1 MALLR
6 HVFFRVSLSLSVVFA
21 LRTLSSLA
29 QSIVFTMLSSSFR
42 TIGQRGS
49 SIASRA
55 FSTTPAASS
64 AAEVKSLGVIGAGQ
78 MVGATIQL
86 PFFVAF
92 NGFLTRLLGTGYC
105 SGGCPKSW
113 SSGDA
118 GR

>member
-78 MVGATIQL
+78 MVGTTIQQS
-86 PFFVAF
+86 FAAF
-92 NGFLTRLLGTGYC
+92 NGFLMRLLGIGHC

-113 SSGDA
+113 SSSNA